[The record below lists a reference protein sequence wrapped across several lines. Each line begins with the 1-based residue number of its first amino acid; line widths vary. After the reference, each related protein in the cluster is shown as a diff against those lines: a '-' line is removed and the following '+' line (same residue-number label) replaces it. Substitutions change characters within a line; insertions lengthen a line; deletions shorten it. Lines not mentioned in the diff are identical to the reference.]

1 MSFSMLLVGFD
12 NYVPFSRITGIY
24 SFTSSRLKQEVANRR
39 KKPELFTAPLFDCTK
54 GRTIKTV
61 ITLDDGTY
69 VLSPV
74 QPETLVRRLRL
85 SKDSSVADD
94 KNV

>member
-1 MSFSMLLVGFD
+1 MQFSMLLVGFD
-12 NYVPFSRITGIY
+12 NYIPVSRITGVF

-39 KKPELFTAPLFDCTK
+39 KKPEVFKDALYDCTK

-61 ITLDDGTY
+61 ITLDDGSY

-74 QPETLVRRLRL
+74 HPETIVKRLNNT
-85 SKDSSVADD
+85 D
-94 KNV
+94 K

>member
-1 MSFSMLLVGFD
+1 MQFSMLLVGFD
-12 NYVPFSRITGIY
+12 NYIPTSRITGVY

-39 KKPELFTAPLFDCTK
+39 KKPDTYTQPLFDCTK

-61 ITLDDGTY
+61 IVLDDGTY

-74 QPETLVRRLRL
+74 QPETIAKRLN
-85 SKDSSVADD
+85 SIND
-94 KNV
+94 K

>member
-1 MSFSMLLVGFD
+1 MQFSMILVGFE
-12 NYVPFSRITGIY
+12 NYVPVGRITGIY

-39 KKPELFTAPLFDCTK
+39 KKPDVYTSPLFDCTK

-74 QPETLVRRLRL
+74 QPETIVKRFVN
-85 SKDSSVADD
+85 SGKE
-94 KNV
+94 NN